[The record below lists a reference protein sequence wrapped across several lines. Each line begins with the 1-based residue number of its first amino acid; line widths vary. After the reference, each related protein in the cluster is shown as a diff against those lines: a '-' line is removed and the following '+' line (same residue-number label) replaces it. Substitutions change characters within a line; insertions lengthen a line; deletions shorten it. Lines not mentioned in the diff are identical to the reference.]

1 MFSWIVIP
9 LDAVEDIGT
18 GFSSGLISAAIH
30 LLLFELAEE
39 AFDSGVI
46 SAAAN
51 SSK

>member
-1 MFSWIVIP
+1 MKS
-9 LDAVEDIGT
+9 LDVVKDIGP

-30 LLLFELAEE
+30 LLPFELAEE

-51 SSK
+51 SRK